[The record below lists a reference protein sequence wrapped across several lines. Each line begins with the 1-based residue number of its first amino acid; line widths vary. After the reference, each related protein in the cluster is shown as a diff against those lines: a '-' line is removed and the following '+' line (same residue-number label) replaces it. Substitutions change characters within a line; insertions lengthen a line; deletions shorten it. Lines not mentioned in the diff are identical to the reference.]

1 MTQKVVMGK
10 KVGMTQ
16 IFAEDGKIIPV
27 TVVETA
33 PSVIVQIKDEATDG
47 YQAIQLGF
55 DEKKKEKHIN
65 KPEKGHFAKAN
76 VAPTKVLKEFRV
88 EDASAYSLGQKFDL
102 DQFAVGD
109 LVDVTGTSKGHGF
122 SSTIKKW
129 GFHRGPMGHV
139 SKNHRRPASA
149 GAKGPARIFKGK
161 KSPCRYGGVKVT
173 IQNLEIVKV
182 IPENNALLIKGS
194 IPGAKKSVVIV
205 KNAVKA

>member
-47 YQAIQLGF
+47 YQSIQLGF

-129 GFHRGPMGHV
+129 GFHRGPMGHG

>member
-88 EDASAYSLGQKFDL
+88 DDASAYSLGQKFDL

-129 GFHRGPMGHV
+129 GFHRGPMGHG

>member
-1 MTQKVVMGK
+1 MGK

-129 GFHRGPMGHV
+129 GFHRGPMGHG

>member
-47 YQAIQLGF
+47 YKAIQLGF
-55 DEKKKEKHIN
+55 DEKKEKHTN
-65 KPEKGHFAKAN
+65 KPEKGHFAKAD
-76 VAPTKVLKEFRV
+76 VAPTRVLKEFRV
-88 EDASAYSLGQKFDL
+88 DDVTAYSLGQKFDL
-102 DQFAVGD
+102 DQFAEGD
-109 LVDVTGTSKGHGF
+109 IVDVTGTSNGKGVA
-122 SSTIKKW
+122 STIKKW
-129 GFHRGPMGHV
+129 GFHRGPMGHG

-161 KSPCRYGGVKVT
+161 KSPGRMGGVKVT
-173 IQNLEIVKV
+173 VQNLEIVKV
-182 IPENNALLIKGS
+182 IPENNALLIKGA

>member
-16 IFAEDGKIIPV
+16 IFDEDGKIIPV

-129 GFHRGPMGHV
+129 GFHRGPMGHG

>member
-47 YQAIQLGF
+47 YQAIQFGF
-55 DEKKKEKHIN
+55 DEQKPEKHIN

-129 GFHRGPMGHV
+129 GFHRGPMGHG

>member
-1 MTQKVVMGK
+1 MKKAILGK
-10 KVGMTQ
+10 KIGMTQ
-16 IFAEDGKIIPV
+16 IFTEDGNLVPV
-27 TVVETA
+27 TVIEAGPCPVVQKKTVE
-33 PSVIVQIKDEATDG
+33 VDG
-47 YQAIQLGF
+47 YTAVQVGF
-55 DEKKKEKHIN
+55 ADRKEKKAN

-129 GFHRGPMGHV
+129 GFHRGPMGHG

>member
-102 DQFAVGD
+102 DKFAVGD

-129 GFHRGPMGHV
+129 GFHRGPMGHG

>member
-55 DEKKKEKHIN
+55 NEKKKEKHIN

-129 GFHRGPMGHV
+129 GFHRGPMGHG

>member
-1 MTQKVVMGK
+1 MGK

-47 YQAIQLGF
+47 YKAIQLGF
-55 DEKKKEKHIN
+55 DEKKKEKQIN

-76 VAPTKVLKEFRV
+76 VTPTRVLKEFRV
-88 EDASAYSLGQKFDL
+88 EDVAAYSLGQKFDL
-102 DQFAVGD
+102 DQFKVGD
-109 LVDVTGTSKGHGF
+109 KVDVTGTSKGHGF
-122 SSTIKKW
+122 ASTIKKW
-129 GFHRGPMGHV
+129 GFHRGPMGHG

-161 KSPCRYGGVKVT
+161 KSPARYGGVKVT
-173 IQNLEIVKV
+173 VQNLEIVKV
-182 IPENNALLIKGS
+182 IPENNVLLIKGS
-194 IPGAKKSVVIV
+194 VPGSKKSVVIV

>member
-47 YQAIQLGF
+47 YKAIQLGF
-55 DEKKKEKHIN
+55 DVKKEKHVN
-65 KPEKGHFAKAN
+65 KPEKGHFAKAD
-76 VAPTKVLKEFRV
+76 VAPTRVLKEFRV
-88 EDASAYSLGQKFDL
+88 DDVAQYSLGQAFDL
-102 DQFAVGD
+102 DQFAEGD
-109 LVDVTGTSKGHGF
+109 IVDVTGTSKGKGF
-122 SSTIKKW
+122 ASTIKKW
-129 GFHRGPMGHV
+129 GFHRGPMGHG

-161 KSPCRYGGVKVT
+161 KSPGRMGGVKVT
-173 IQNLEIVKV
+173 VQNLEIVKV
-182 IPENNALLIKGS
+182 IPENNALLIKGA
-194 IPGAKKSVVIV
+194 IPGSKKSVVIV

>member
-16 IFAEDGKIIPV
+16 IFAEDGKIVPV

-47 YQAIQLGF
+47 YKAIQLGF
-55 DEKKKEKHIN
+55 DVKKEKQVN
-65 KPEKGHFAKAN
+65 KPEKGHFAKADA
-76 VAPTKVLKEFRV
+76 APTKVLKEFRV
-88 EDASAYSLGQKFDL
+88 EDVAQYSLGQKFDL
-102 DQFAVGD
+102 DQFEVGD
-109 LVDVTGTSKGHGF
+109 LVDVTGTSKGKGF
-122 SSTIKKW
+122 AGTIKRW
-129 GFHRGPMGHV
+129 GHHRGPMSHG

-161 KSPCRYGGVKVT
+161 KSPGRYGGVKVT
-173 IQNLEIVKV
+173 VQNLEIVKV
-182 IPENNALLIKGS
+182 IPENNALLIKGA

>member
-1 MTQKVVMGK
+1 MTQKVIMGK

-33 PSVIVQIKDEATDG
+33 PSVIVQIKDEARDG
-47 YQAIQLGF
+47 YKAIQLGF
-55 DEKKKEKHIN
+55 DVKKENQIN
-65 KPEKGHFAKAN
+65 KPEKGHFAKAE

-88 EDASAYSLGQKFDL
+88 EDSAAYSLGQSFDL
-102 DQFAVGD
+102 DQFAAGD
-109 LVDVTGTSKGHGF
+109 KVDVTGTSKGHGF
-122 SSTIKKW
+122 SSTIKLW
-129 GFHRGPMGHV
+129 NFHRGPMGHG

-161 KSPCRYGGVKVT
+161 KSPARYGNERVT
-173 IQNLEIVKV
+173 VQNLEVVKV
-182 IPENNALLIKGS
+182 IPENNVLLIKGAV
-194 IPGAKKSVVIV
+194 PGAKKSVVIV

>member
-47 YQAIQLGF
+47 YKAIQLGF

-65 KPEKGHFAKAN
+65 KPEKGHFAKAD
-76 VAPTKVLKEFRV
+76 VTPTRVLKEFRV
-88 EDASAYSLGQKFDL
+88 EDVAAYSLGQKFDL
-102 DQFAVGD
+102 DQFEVGD
-109 LVDVTGTSKGHGF
+109 KVDVTGTSKGHGF

-129 GFHRGPMGHV
+129 GFHRGPMGHG

-161 KSPCRYGGVKVT
+161 KSPTRYGGVKVT

-182 IPENNALLIKGS
+182 IPENNVLLIKGS
-194 IPGAKKSVVIV
+194 IPGSKKSVVIV

>member
-47 YQAIQLGF
+47 YKAIQLGF
-55 DEKKKEKHIN
+55 GAKKEKYIN
-65 KPEKGHFAKAN
+65 KPEKGHFAKAD

-88 EDASAYSLGQKFDL
+88 DDVAAYSLGQTFDL
-102 DQFAVGD
+102 DQFAEGD
-109 LVDVTGTSKGHGF
+109 IVDVTGTSKGHGF

-129 GFHRGPMGHV
+129 GFHRGPMGHG

>member
-65 KPEKGHFAKAN
+65 KPEK
-76 VAPTKVLKEFRV
+76 
-88 EDASAYSLGQKFDL
+88 
-102 DQFAVGD
+102 
-109 LVDVTGTSKGHGF
+109 
-122 SSTIKKW
+122 
-129 GFHRGPMGHV
+129 
-139 SKNHRRPASA
+139 
-149 GAKGPARIFKGK
+149 
-161 KSPCRYGGVKVT
+161 
-173 IQNLEIVKV
+173 
-182 IPENNALLIKGS
+182 
-194 IPGAKKSVVIV
+194 
-205 KNAVKA
+205 

>member
-129 GFHRGPMGHV
+129 GFHRGPMGHG